1 MKKIIITIRE
11 FLTQAVII
19 HKVITHILYAYRKGY
34 NIYTYGQLD
43 RIGHVS
49 SLFADWN
56 HGSGFDG
63 KLSTKAKRD
72 LSESVALILM
82 ILGRAATIY
91 TYSRLKS
98 ERLKMKALLW

>member
-34 NIYTYGQLD
+34 NIYVYIWT
-43 RIGHVS
+43 IGHVS

-82 ILGRAATIY
+82 ILGRTATIY
-91 TYSRLKS
+91 TVD
-98 ERLKMKALLW
+98 

>member
-43 RIGHVS
+43 MYHHS
-49 SLFADWN
+49 SLIGIMVAD
-56 HGSGFDG
+56 
-63 KLSTKAKRD
+63 
-72 LSESVALILM
+72 LM
-82 ILGRAATIY
+82 ANCQQKPKEI
-91 TYSRLKS
+91 
-98 ERLKMKALLW
+98 